1 MHQDAERGE
10 GVGSV
15 CRNSE
20 ALPLACR
27 QGSSLMPFFTSCLS
41 LCFQFNKQE
50 CELQE
55 STSSDP
61 FILVGGGAE
70 AWTLRS
76 LSLLA
81 WEGSGLG
88 KPGQRGYGRAAV
100 AVRGAPV
107 QESSDRKWAPTQE
120 VTQDPANDGQGS
132 ALRTQPPMPTP
143 WRKMPHTV
151 RPPSLICF
159 MVALSRTQGGSQAL
173 S

>member
-107 QESSDRKWAPTQE
+107 QESQTGSGHQLRKSLRIDLWLPSSYHLQYYIEVHGTCLCCLPSSRPT
-120 VTQDPANDGQGS
+120 
-132 ALRTQPPMPTP
+132 
-143 WRKMPHTV
+143 
-151 RPPSLICF
+151 SLKYICIP
-159 MVALSRTQGGSQAL
+159 
-173 S
+173 